1 MYVSSQYADRK
12 KIVPV
17 IVLRQ
22 FSNKRKRLIRVIMQ
36 RHVHWHT
43 ICNKIPN
50 YFVTVNTLDMKY
62 LVVLLMAIATYCCSP
77 KLSPDAAWGYQN
89 WVVVELK
96 GVPVQQSGG
105 RRDAHI
111 TFDIVQKSFAG
122 NGGCNPI
129 NGGYTLD
136 KNEIHFTDVVST
148 KMSCSDIEFEN
159 TFLATLSSVDHYEV
173 RGSDLLLK
181 KKKETV
187 IVLRPK

>member
-1 MYVSSQYADRK
+1 
-12 KIVPV
+12 
-17 IVLRQ
+17 
-22 FSNKRKRLIRVIMQ
+22 
-36 RHVHWHT
+36 
-43 ICNKIPN
+43 
-50 YFVTVNTLDMKY
+50 MKY
-62 LVVLLMAIATYCCSP
+62 LVVLLIAISTYCCSP

-111 TFDIVQKSFAG
+111 TFDIAQKRFAG
-122 NGGCNPI
+122 NGGCNQI

-159 TFLATLSSVDHYEV
+159 TFLSTLSSVDHYEV

-181 KKKETV
+181 KKKETM